1 MKYLDYYLQR
11 RRIAIT
17 HPYVPHGATMLDI
30 GSADGILFETL
41 SSHIL
46 RGIGIDPDITEQVTI
61 GNYTLM
67 YGTVPDTQ
75 FPADSF
81 DCITMLAV
89 LEHIPRE
96 AQPQLVEYCMNCLK
110 PGGRVI
116 ITVPSPF
123 VDYILTALQWL
134 RIIDAMSLHQH
145 YGFQPHETPLLFRS
159 PHFRLL
165 RHQRFQ
171 LGLNNLFVFEKSTTA
186 PITPS

>member
-1 MKYLDYYLQR
+1 MKYMDFYLQR
-11 RRIAIT
+11 RRIAVARS
-17 HPYVPHGATMLDI
+17 YVPHGATLLDI

-41 SSHIL
+41 SHHIL

-67 YGTVPDTQ
+67 HGTVPDTQ
-75 FPADSF
+75 FPGASF

-96 AQPQLVEYCMNCLK
+96 AQPQLVEYCLDCLK

-116 ITVPSPF
+116 ITVPSPL

-134 RIIDAMSLHQH
+134 RVIDAMSLHQH
-145 YGFQPHETPLLFRS
+145 YGFLPRETPVLFRS
-159 PHFRLL
+159 PQFRLL

-171 LGLNNLFVFEKSTTA
+171 LGLNNLFVFEKC
-186 PITPS
+186 